1 MAPGQRCLLWLSGA
15 REPGVHAIGVLTG
28 APGEDARVEAGFHL
42 LAEPVA
48 RAELAIDPAFAGAEV
63 VRLPIGAN
71 PSYLT
76 AAQLAP
82 VLARLE
88 PSVREAAGWG

>member
-1 MAPGQRCLLWLSGA
+1 MSAVTAVGGRQDPSAGVA
-15 REPGVHAIGVLTG
+15 RL
-28 APGEDARVEAGFHL
+28 ARLGFSDPAAALRL
-42 LAEPVA
+42 LADPLP
-48 RAELAIDPAFAGAEV
+48 RAELVADPAFAAAEV

-82 VLARLE
+82 VLARLDE
-88 PSVREAAGWG
+88 DELRAARWR